1 MPKTSKDIKTLER
14 FIRRLS
20 SRPDEWK
27 NHQQVAINVEEKKHG
42 LTLEKLCCMCKS
54 SSKDEC
60 ANGGNDIDVAKEVN
74 IEEHLMT
81 FEDLEH
87 KFHTSLDRG
96 LTQHEADTRFQRNGP
111 NAFSPPKQKS
121 VWSILLKELTGGFA
135 LIMWLTAIASLV
147 CYFIEWN
154 KQDVCL
160 I

>member
-1 MPKTSKDIKTLER
+1 
-14 FIRRLS
+14 
-20 SRPDEWK
+20 
-27 NHQQVAINVEEKKHG
+27 
-42 LTLEKLCCMCKS
+42 MCKS